1 MMIFLRPKISARIPF
16 VAAPITAPIKTELT
30 RKPCNVSGRTQV
42 SLINKSAPEITP
54 VSYPDNKP
62 PKDATIATM

>member
-1 MMIFLRPKISARIPF
+1 MSAE
-16 VAAPITAPIKTELT
+16 VQESSK
-30 RKPCNVSGRTQV
+30 KGKSGRTQV

-62 PKDATIATM
+62 PKDATIAII